1 MEFDLDTD
9 VLVLGSGACGLTAAV
24 AAADAGARVV
34 VLERSDAIG
43 GTSAVSGGIVWVPN
57 NHLAP
62 ALGIAD
68 SREQALAYL
77 ESLSL
82 GVMDM
87 ELATAFVDR
96 APEMVRFLEARTP
109 LRFHIAENY
118 PDYHPERPGGLAG
131 GGRSLDPDM
140 FSFAQLGEW
149 AGRIR
154 QARTDLHPQAPI
166 QRFTLTEGLEK
177 RVPPAEVL
185 AARASRDERGL
196 GEALV
201 GALLRGCLDRG
212 VDVRL
217 GVRARELVRAGR
229 AVVGVRAEQG
239 ERDVL
244 VRARA
249 VVLATGG
256 FEWNAELVRAFL
268 RGPLIGPASPPEL
281 EGDGLLMAMEAGAQL
296 ANMSEAW
303 WMPTIP
309 IPGDGVAGGKP
320 LYRLCLAERTLPG
333 SLIVNRRGKRFVNE
347 AANYNDVGRAFHT
360 FDPTHF
366 SFANAEAWL
375 VFDDTYYAR
384 YPLAGFSPRA
394 PKPAGFLFSA
404 ASVEDLARA
413 IEVDPEALAATVA
426 RFNEFAAQGEDPDFQ
441 RGRSVYDSYNGDRSR
456 PRPFTTLGAL
466 TRAPFRA
473 IKLVAGALGTK
484 GGAKTNTSAQV
495 LDPRGRVIPGLYAVG
510 NAMAGATGLV
520 YGGAGGTLGPGMT
533 YGYIAGCEAAKE
545 LSPASGRT

>member
-1 MEFDLDTD
+1 MSFDLDTD

-24 AAADAGARVV
+24 AAADAGARVT
-34 VLERSDAIG
+34 VLERSDQIG
-43 GTSAVSGGIVWVPN
+43 GTSAISGGIVWVPN
-57 NHLAP
+57 NHLEP

-96 APEMVRFLEARTP
+96 APEVIRFLEERTP

-118 PDYHPERPGGLAG
+118 PDYHPERPGGLPG

-140 FSFAQLGEW
+140 FSFALLGEW
-149 AGRIR
+149 ATRIR
-154 QARTDLHPQAPI
+154 RAGTDLHPQAPI
-166 QRFTLTEGLEK
+166 QRITLTEGLEK
-177 RVPPAEVL
+177 RVPRAEVL
-185 AARASRDERGL
+185 AERASRDERGR

-201 GALLRGCLDRG
+201 GALLRGCLDRE
-212 VDVRL
+212 VEVRT
-217 GVRARELVRAGR
+217 GVRARELVRDGR
-229 AVVGVRAEQG
+229 AVIGVCAEEG
-239 ERDVL
+239 GRDVV

-249 VVLATGG
+249 VILATGG

-268 RGPLIGPASPPEL
+268 RGPLIGPASPPDN
-281 EGDGLLMAMEAGAQL
+281 EGDAVVMAMEAGAQL

-309 IPGDGVAGGKP
+309 IPGDGVGKP
-320 LYRLCLAERTLPG
+320 LYRICLAERTLPG

-347 AANYNDVGRAFHT
+347 AANYNDIGRAFHT

-366 SFANAEAWL
+366 SFGNAEAWL
-375 VFDDTYYAR
+375 VFDDTYYGK
-384 YPLAGFSPRA
+384 YPLAGFAPRA
-394 PKPAGFLFSA
+394 SKPAGFLFTG
-404 ASVEDLARA
+404 ASLDDLARA
-413 IEVDPEALAATVA
+413 IAVDADAFVATVA
-426 RFNEFAAQGEDPDFQ
+426 RFNEFAAKGEDPDFQ
-441 RGRSVYDSYNGDRSR
+441 RGRSAYDHYNGDRR
-456 PRPFTTLGAL
+456 LPRPFTTLGAL
-466 TRAPFRA
+466 ARAPFHA

-484 GGAKTNTSAQV
+484 GGPKTNTSAQV

-533 YGYIAGCEAAKE
+533 YGYIAGRAAAKP
-545 LSPASGRT
+545 LTPSSP